1 MKQQAWLPIAIAII
15 LLANTEFKGQN
26 LNRQVFPDIEL
37 KSQRRLLVVP
47 DIEGFITL
55 KGDFHMHTVFSDG
68 SVWPEVRVD
77 EAWQDGLDVISIT
90 DHDRYHP
97 NKDYLKYDNNT
108 HYKLAAEAAKNKGI
122 LLIHAIEVT
131 RKMPPGHFNAY
142 FVKDANLPEME
153 DTAASAFLT
162 VMERLHE
169 QGAVMIWN
177 HPGWIAQQKDTVKWF
192 PVHQYILEKGWLQG
206 IEVFNANEWYPIGL
220 QWAAEKKLAA
230 FANSDVHDP
239 MRLAYDYSGNF
250 IRPMTLVFVKNRS
263 EEAIRQAILD
273 RLTVAWFNGNLAG
286 TEELLGQLFEKSV
299 SIQKVET
306 AKGKTKYLVSNMTDF
321 TIHCKGLSADW
332 TGKLEL
338 TPRSAVT
345 FIVPESAS
353 SVDLEVTNWH
363 IGMKENLQRR
373 WNLTR

>member
-1 MKQQAWLPIAIAII
+1 MKQQAWLPVAIAII
-15 LLANTEFKGQN
+15 LFTNTEFKGQN
-26 LNRQVFPDIEL
+26 LNRQVFPDMEL
-37 KSQRRLLVVP
+37 KNQRRLLVVP

-77 EAWQDGLDVISIT
+77 EAWQDGLDVIAIT

-97 NKDYLKYDNNT
+97 NKEYLIYDNNT
-108 HYKLAAEAAKNKGI
+108 HYKLAEEAAKNKGI
-122 LLIHAIEVT
+122 LLIPGIEVT
-131 RKMPPGHFNAY
+131 RKMPPGHFNAF
-142 FVKDANLPEME
+142 FVRDANLPEME

-162 VMERLHE
+162 VMEKLHD

-192 PVHQYILEKGWLQG
+192 PVHQHILEKGWLQG
-206 IEVFNANEWYPIGL
+206 IEVFNYNEWYPIAL
-220 QWAAEKKLAA
+220 QWADEKKLAP

-250 IRPMTLVFVKNRS
+250 IRPMTLVFVKERS
-263 EEAIRQAILD
+263 AEAIRKAILD
-273 RLTVAWFNGNLAG
+273 RQTVAWFNGNLAG
-286 TEELLGQLFEKSV
+286 SEALLGHLFDKSV
-299 SIQKVET
+299 SIQKVSAT
-306 AKGKTKYLVSNMTDF
+306 NGKTKYLVSNMTDF
-321 TIHCKGLSADW
+321 TIHCQGLSADW

-338 TPRSAVT
+338 TPRSAVA
-345 FIVPESAS
+345 FNVPDSVS

-363 IGMKENLQRR
+363 TGMKENLKHT
-373 WNLTR
+373 WNLSR